1 MHTPAEAVALK
12 NATPIVAKQILNAKG
27 KALSSSKWSRIFSKF
42 KLDDGKK
49 GTLPHKKIMGIH
61 ICVIKICLAIIP
73 ARKIQGKPESFQSVQ
88 YNNFLLE
95 STT

>member
-49 GTLPHKKIMGIH
+49 GTLP
-61 ICVIKICLAIIP
+61 P
-73 ARKIQGKPESFQSVQ
+73 
-88 YNNFLLE
+88 
-95 STT
+95 